1 LCRCAM
7 PHRGRGAADG
17 EEMTMGEEFSVWAR
31 RIRSLR
37 EARGWSQ
44 ASRREMRKHSE
55 KTLPDED
62 NLLRRWKAW
71 ELGETKPGGHYA
83 PLIAATLGTV
93 TASLFPPTNGT
104 EAGMELLSAIGMD
117 TLEIVSRLQASS
129 INDATLQGLRI
140 TVDKL
145 CSEYAYCP
153 PKDLLPRGAGGCG
166 ASWGCRS
173 SA

>member
-1 LCRCAM
+1 
-7 PHRGRGAADG
+7 
-17 EEMTMGEEFSVWAR
+17 MTMGEEFPVWAR

-44 ASRREMRKHSE
+44 AEATRQMRKHSE